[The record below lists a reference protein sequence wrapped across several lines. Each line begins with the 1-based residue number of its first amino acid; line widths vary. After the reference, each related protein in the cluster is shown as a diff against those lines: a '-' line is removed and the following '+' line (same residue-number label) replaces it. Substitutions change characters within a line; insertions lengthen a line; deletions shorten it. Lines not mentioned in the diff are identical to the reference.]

1 MTPVILAVD
10 QGSSSSRCLVLSA
23 AAPGDARPGSAPGLS
38 VLATASCDL
47 ATTLPRPGWVEHDAD
62 EITASV
68 RRAMTAAMARAE
80 VSWSQ
85 VSGIGLAAQTETFVV
100 WERATG
106 RPVYPAISWRD
117 TRAGDVCDRLRTGGH
132 AAEIRRRSGLPLQPA
147 FTAPKLRWLL
157 DTIDSGQRR
166 AVAGDLL
173 FGDVNCWLTWNLS
186 GRVAHV
192 TEPSMASRTMLFNL
206 ADQAW
211 DPDLLALFGIPG
223 QLLPEV
229 HPTAGKLAETD
240 ASASGGSA
248 VICASAGDQQAALFG
263 QRCWETG
270 QAKLT
275 LGTGAFLWCQA
286 GPVPPAQQPDGV
298 VSTCAWQLNDEAAF
312 ALEGFV
318 PTAGSV
324 TPWLRRL
331 GALGNDAWP
340 AIRATALA
348 RAARAGRGGLWC
360 IPALYGLGTPEWTGT
375 AAADISGLTAS
386 STAADISEAALI
398 GVAHQVSDAVDA
410 VRAGLPE
417 ALTTIHVDGGMSAND
432 SLLQALADLSGS
444 RLERGRTAEATAL
457 GAGALAGLGAGV
469 WDRASLDDLLAAA
482 AGPATVIEP
491 QLPAGDRVAVR
502 GTWREV
508 RDRAVAGW
516 TARSPHRPGP
526 T

>member
-1 MTPVILAVD
+1 VTPVILAID

-23 AAPGDARPGSAPGLS
+23 AGTDAEPGSPSGLS

-47 ATTLPRPGWVEHDAD
+47 ATALPRPGWVEHDAD

-68 RRAMTAAMARAE
+68 RRAITAAMARAE
-80 VSWSQ
+80 VSWTQ

-117 TRAGDVCDRLRTGGH
+117 TRAGEVCDRLRADGY

-157 DTIDSGQRR
+157 DAIDAGQRR
-166 AVAGDLL
+166 AAAGELL

-186 GRVAHV
+186 GQTAHV
-192 TEPSMASRTMLFNL
+192 TEPSMASRTMLFGL

-211 DPDLLALFGIPG
+211 DPDLLALFNIPG

-229 HPTAGKLAETD
+229 RPTAGKLAETD
-240 ASASGGSA
+240 ASGSGGSA

-263 QRCWETG
+263 QRCWDAG

-286 GPVPPAQQPDGV
+286 GPAPPAAEADGV

-318 PTAGSV
+318 PTAGSI

-331 GALGNDAWP
+331 GVLGNDSWP
-340 AIRATALA
+340 SVRATALA
-348 RAARAGRGGLWC
+348 RAARAGTGGLWC
-360 IPALYGLGTPEWTGT
+360 VPALYGLGTPEWTAT
-375 AAADISGLTAS
+375 AAADITGLTAS
-386 STAADISEAALI
+386 ATAADIGEAALV
-398 GVAHQVSDAVDA
+398 GVAHQVSDAIDA
-410 VRAGLPE
+410 VRSGLPQP
-417 ALTTIHVDGGMSAND
+417 LTTIRVDGGMSSND
-432 SLLQALADLSGS
+432 SLLQALADLSGA
-444 RLERGRTAEATAL
+444 RLERARTAEATAL
-457 GAGALAGLGAGV
+457 GAGALAGAGAGI
-469 WDRASLDDLLAAA
+469 WDRATLDDLLAAA
-482 AGPATVIEP
+482 AGPAVAVEP
-491 QLPAGDRVAVR
+491 HLPADDRIAVR
-502 GTWREV
+502 RAWRQV
-508 RDRAVAGW
+508 RDRALAGW
-516 TARSPHRPGP
+516 AAASPQRS
-526 T
+526 

>member
-1 MTPVILAVD
+1 
-10 QGSSSSRCLVLSA
+10 
-23 AAPGDARPGSAPGLS
+23 
-38 VLATASCDL
+38 
-47 ATTLPRPGWVEHDAD
+47 
-62 EITASV
+62 
-68 RRAMTAAMARAE
+68 MTAAMARAE

-229 HPTAGKLAETD
+229 HPTAGKASAETD
-240 ASASGGSA
+240 RRGNASGGSA

-386 STAADISEAALI
+386 STAADISELQAALI
-398 GVAHQVSDAVDA
+398 GVAHQVSDAVDAA

>member
-1 MTPVILAVD
+1 VTPVILAID

-23 AAPGDARPGSAPGLS
+23 AEPGAGPGSPPGLS

-62 EITASV
+62 EITNSV
-68 RRAMTAAMARAE
+68 RRAMAAAMARAD
-80 VSWSQ
+80 VSWAQ

-117 TRAGDVCDRLRTGGH
+117 SRAGEVCDRLRAGGH

-157 DTIDSGQRR
+157 DAIDAGQRR
-166 AVAGDLL
+166 AAAGELL
-173 FGDVNCWLTWNLS
+173 FGDVNCWVTWNLS
-186 GRVAHV
+186 GRAAHV

-211 DPDLLALFGIPG
+211 DPNLIAMFNIPR

-229 HPTAGKLAETD
+229 RPTAGKLAET
-240 ASASGGSA
+240 SASSGGGA
-248 VICASAGDQQAALFG
+248 AICASAGDQQAALFG
-263 QRCWETG
+263 QRCWNAG

-286 GPVPPAQQPDGV
+286 GPVPPTIQPDGV
-298 VSTCAWQLNDEAAF
+298 VSSCAWQLGDQAAF

-331 GALGNDAWP
+331 GVLGPDAWP
-340 AIRATALA
+340 SVRGTALP
-348 RAARAGRGGLWC
+348 RAARGGIGGLWC
-360 IPALYGLGTPEWTGT
+360 VPALYGLGTPEWSGT
-375 AAADISGLTAS
+375 AAADITGMTAA
-386 STAADISEAALI
+386 STAADIGEAAMI
-398 GVAHQVSDAVDA
+398 GVAQQVSDAVDA
-410 VRAGLPE
+410 VRIGLPQP
-417 ALTTIHVDGGMSAND
+417 LTTIRVDGGMSRND
-432 SLLQALADLSGS
+432 SLLQALADLSGAT
-444 RLERGRTAEATAL
+444 LERARTAEATAL
-457 GAGALAGLGAGV
+457 GAGALAGVGAGI
-469 WDRASLDDLLAAA
+469 WDGAALEELLAAV
-482 AGPATVIEP
+482 AGPAAVVQP
-491 QLPAGDRVAVR
+491 RLPADDRAAVR
-502 GTWREV
+502 QAWRQV

-516 TARSPHRPGP
+516 SAASEPSPGSR
-526 T
+526 